1 LLNLGLAEWRL
12 GRWQEACKLLES
24 SLGVLKS
31 IGDQRGLAS
40 REFYLGLSHES
51 GGDFVLAADYFRQ
64 ALVYFEAIGAKSGMV
79 EAQAGLARMALKRED
94 VAEAGEL
101 ALEVINFLDVEG
113 NQGLEL
119 PILAYLTCIKVF
131 DAQGDIT
138 LVLHLKKEALKII
151 NARLSMIDESKFK
164 DVFLGD
170 IAENRELVELEKEAS
185 QGK

>member
-24 SLGVLKS
+24 SLGVLKT

-40 REFYLGLSHES
+40 REFYLGLSYEA
-51 GGDFVLAADYFRQ
+51 GGDSTQAADHFRQ
-64 ALVYFEAIGAKSGMV
+64 ALDAFDAIGANSGMV
-79 EAQAGLARMALKRED
+79 EAQAGLARLALKQED

-101 ALEVINFLDVEG
+101 ALKVIKFLNVEG

-131 DAQGDIT
+131 VAQGDIT
-138 LVLHLKKEALKII
+138 LVVHLKKEALKII

-164 DVFLGD
+164 EVFLAD
-170 IAENRELVELEKEAS
+170 IPENRELVELEKEAS